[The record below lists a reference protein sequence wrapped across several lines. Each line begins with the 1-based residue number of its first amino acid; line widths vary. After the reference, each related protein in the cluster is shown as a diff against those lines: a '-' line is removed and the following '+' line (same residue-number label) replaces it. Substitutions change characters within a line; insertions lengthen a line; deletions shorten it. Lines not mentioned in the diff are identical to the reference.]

1 MASPRPSP
9 GLSRATLKPR
19 AAVPGAAPA
28 PAASLRARAPLP
40 RPSPWRESAEI
51 TVAVVLILGL
61 LIAGLG
67 LVHFTRDSMAV
78 GRALAEQG
86 NARGSMICKEGRIAR
101 GDGSLHDLV
110 FADGVFVCTDW
121 RTLQAVEQE
130 EAQKGIRR

>member
-9 GLSRATLKPR
+9 GLNRSSLKPR
-19 AAVPGAAPA
+19 STAPVVTPA
-28 PAASLRARAPLP
+28 PAASLRAPLP

-61 LIAGLG
+61 LIVGLS

-78 GRALAEQG
+78 GRELAEQG
-86 NARGSMICKEGRIAR
+86 SGRGSMICKDGRIAR

-130 EAQKGIRR
+130 EAQKGVRR